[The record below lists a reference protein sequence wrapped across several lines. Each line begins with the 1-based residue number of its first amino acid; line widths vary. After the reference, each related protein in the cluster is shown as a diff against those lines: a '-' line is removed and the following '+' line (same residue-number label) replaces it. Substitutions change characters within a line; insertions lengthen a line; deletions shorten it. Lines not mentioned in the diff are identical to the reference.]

1 MTTASAGTVSD
12 AVQRARGGR
21 TSTCKH
27 KRCPLREQIEATET
41 VLSLFFPLSSFLIHS
56 AAHTRSLKSTLSI
69 HPIATMKYTAA
80 LIIAAASALLARA
93 APLDERAPAPPKVSY
108 YQYDDALGDGTF
120 LYSGPGQ
127 PLNYELVNTVPTTRR
142 SRTRA

>member
-1 MTTASAGTVSD
+1 
-12 AVQRARGGR
+12 
-21 TSTCKH
+21 
-27 KRCPLREQIEATET
+27 
-41 VLSLFFPLSSFLIHS
+41 
-56 AAHTRSLKSTLSI
+56 
-69 HPIATMKYTAA
+69 MKYTAA

-127 PLNYELVNTVPTTRR
+127 PLNYELVNTVAWTHLTNQGYGTNNKTLSYTGVNGEVRIALPDTNRVPNPNQRYSVEFYSTKKADRGGV
-142 SRTRA
+142 SLYCGKQL